1 MNISFMDIEV
11 VIDEAVWR
19 MIEQEAQLREEIRL
33 GIEAADKGEFASFD
47 VDEMIVEI
55 VAEDS
60 WYMPKLRILE
70 QLKYLSDA
78 FNKGGQ

>member
-1 MNISFMDIEV
+1 MEINLSPQHEYFLKDLVRKGTFTDIEA
-11 VIDEAVWR
+11 VIDEAVRR

-47 VDEMIVEI
+47 VDEVIAEI

-60 WYMPKLRILE
+60 
-70 QLKYLSDA
+70 
-78 FNKGGQ
+78 